1 MYMAY
6 HTYIIKKSIW
16 LPASLTCI
24 SIYYVYVV
32 VTGSG
37 LGGVASKQSSND
49 STMNDESSFLPAKG
63 DNTLTKEQMKDDLI
77 TLLDTVNT

>member
-1 MYMAY
+1 MASGFSYM
-6 HTYIIKKSIW
+6 HKHI
-16 LPASLTCI
+16 LRVC
-24 SIYYVYVV
+24 
-32 VTGSG
+32 GG

>member
-1 MYMAY
+1 MAY

-32 VTGSG
+32 V

>member
-1 MYMAY
+1 MAY

-32 VTGSG
+32 V

-63 DNTLTKEQMKDDLI
+63 DNTLTKEHMKDDLI